1 MADKDFEEFSDNL
14 DELPQHFRA
23 TDKTYQWVFFW
34 KKREGKVCCWCY
46 ARFETF
52 LKSQGNA
59 PRRNWK
65 VSPFFVPFNQSS
77 EIDLILGKSSIFV
90 FALAGQSLLRQKKFS
105 IQKWPCNNHK
115 KKQPRHDLI
124 YRLVH
129 AITPLEENKS
139 FLEKVQSAG
148 KLCGVEELW
157 NRQKRSPSP
166 ASASLTSE
174 VNREDCEETDSDSDD
189 LLSSLQTSSH
199 IKWSEKSKAKH
210 QQPKSR
216 LMPSFTKKSLEFHN
230 CPEAFPKQRPK
241 GMSPMHFSWGEKAT

>member
-1 MADKDFEEFSDNL
+1 MLGGIEKF
-14 DELPQHFRA
+14 
-23 TDKTYQWVFFW
+23 
-34 KKREGKVCCWCY
+34 
-46 ARFETF
+46 
-52 LKSQGNA
+52 
-59 PRRNWK
+59 
-65 VSPFFVPFNQSS
+65 PFFVCLSISPKK
-77 EIDLILGKSSIFV
+77 LIWYWESSIFV
-90 FALAGQSLLRQKKFS
+90 FAVAGQSFAATKSFQYKNDPA
-105 IQKWPCNNHK
+105 ITT

-241 GMSPMHFSWGEKAT
+241 GM

>member
-65 VSPFFVPFNQSS
+65 VSFFVPFNQSS

-90 FALAGQSLLRQKKFS
+90 FAVAGQSLLRQKSFQYKNDPA
-105 IQKWPCNNHK
+105 ITTK
-115 KKQPRHDLI
+115 KKTTTSRSNLQAGPCHHTFRREQKLFRKGPIRWKVMWSRRIMESPEKITITSFSFTYFWSEPR
-124 YRLVH
+124 RLWRDWLRLWW
-129 AITPLEENKS
+129 PS
-139 FLEKVQSAG
+139 F
-148 KLCGVEELW
+148 KL
-157 NRQKRSPSP
+157 
-166 ASASLTSE
+166 T
-174 VNREDCEETDSDSDD
+174 D
-189 LLSSLQTSSH
+189 LLSYQMVW
-199 IKWSEKSKAKH
+199 KE
-210 QQPKSR
+210 
-216 LMPSFTKKSLEFHN
+216 
-230 CPEAFPKQRPK
+230 
-241 GMSPMHFSWGEKAT
+241 

>member
-1 MADKDFEEFSDNL
+1 ML
-14 DELPQHFRA
+14 RA
-23 TDKTYQWVFFW
+23 LWN
-34 KKREGKVCCWCY
+34 
-46 ARFETF
+46 F
-52 LKSQGNA
+52 LK
-59 PRRNWK
+59 
-65 VSPFFVPFNQSS
+65 VSGKCSEELKSFLFVCLSISPKK
-77 EIDLILGKSSIFV
+77 LIWYWESSIFV
-90 FALAGQSLLRQKKFS
+90 FAVAGQSFAATKSFQYKNDPA
-105 IQKWPCNNHK
+105 ITT

-124 YRLVH
+124 YSLVH

-241 GMSPMHFSWGEKAT
+241 GMWPMHFSWGRHKGQKRK